1 MTNKRIMSVLCA
13 VIALAT
19 AGAISAQTTTVK
31 LATVAPEGSPWT
43 NELAKIKKKIDS
55 ESGGQIKIKVY
66 PGGQMGGENEILQQV
81 IRGKLQGAGLTAGA
95 LANTIKEL
103 NVLEIPYLFNSYAQ
117 ADCVL
122 DDHLQED
129 FRKLFEA
136 KGLIF
141 VTWAENGYRSI
152 GTKTKLVKTPED
164 LKGVK
169 IRIQESPVHIAYWKA
184 LGVSGIPIAI
194 PEVLPSLQT
203 GVVEGFDNT
212 PLFTLAA
219 EWQTAIKF
227 FSLTRHIYQPAAIV
241 YSKKFWETLNDDQKK
256 ILMGEGNGLAPSA
269 RVAVRAIEK
278 NMIATLKKADVQV
291 YEPSASEL
299 SSFKATANAVAGQV
313 VSKIGGQSKTIYDKI
328 QKAKAACGN

>member
-1 MTNKRIMSVLCA
+1 MLRTSIRTLLAIGTALVLTSA
-13 VIALAT
+13 V
-19 AGAISAQTTTVK
+19 SAQTTVK
-31 LATVAPEGSPWT
+31 FATVAPEGSPWT
-43 NELAKIKKKIDS
+43 NELTKLKKRIET
-55 ESGGQIKIKVY
+55 ESNGQIKIKVY

-103 NVLEIPYLFNSYAQ
+103 NVLEIPYLFSGFEQ

-122 DDHLQED
+122 DKHVLDD
-129 FRKLFEA
+129 YKALFEA

-152 GTKTKLVKTPED
+152 GTKSKLIKTPD
-164 LKGVK
+164 DMKGIK
-169 IRIQESPVHIAYWKA
+169 IRIQESPVHIAYWKQ

-219 EWQTAIKF
+219 EWQTAIKY

-241 YSKKFWETLNDDQKK
+241 YSKKFWDTLNDDQKK
-256 ILMGEGNGLAPSA
+256 ILMGEGNAIAPSA
-269 RVAVRAIEK
+269 RQAVRAIEK
-278 NMIATLKKADVQV
+278 NMIATLKKADVEV
-291 YEPSASEL
+291 YEPSAGDL
-299 SSFKATANAVAGQV
+299 SGFKSAASAMSGPVVA
-313 VSKIGGQSKTIYDKI
+313 KIGGNAKAIFDKI
-328 QKAKAACGN
+328 NNAKKACGG

>member
-1 MTNKRIMSVLCA
+1 MFLRQLKYLVCVSL
-13 VIALAT
+13 ALT
-19 AGAISAQTTTVK
+19 ISGGLFAQTTVK
-31 LATVAPEGSPWT
+31 LATVAPEGSPWA
-43 NELAKIKKKIDS
+43 NELAKIKKKIES
-55 ESGGQIKIKVY
+55 ESQGQIKFKIY

-95 LANTIKEL
+95 LANTVKEL

-152 GTKTKLVKTPED
+152 GTKSAPVKTPED

-169 IRIQESPVHIAYWKA
+169 IRIQESPVHIAYWKQ

-219 EWQTAIKF
+219 EWQTAIKYF
-227 FSLTRHIYQPAAIV
+227 TLTRHIYQPAAIL
-241 YSKKFWETLNDDQKK
+241 YSKKFWDTLNDDQKK
-256 ILMGEGNGLAPSA
+256 TLMGEGNKLAPGA
-269 RVAVRAIEK
+269 RQAVRSIEK
-278 NMIATLKKADVQV
+278 NMIATLKKADVVV
-291 YEPSASEL
+291 YEPS
-299 SSFKATANAVAGQV
+299 SSDLAGFKSAAAAVSGQV
-313 VSKIGGQSKTIYDKI
+313 VGKIGGQSKQIYDKI
-328 QKAKAACGN
+328 QKAKAACGG

>member
-1 MTNKRIMSVLCA
+1 MLRTLIKTLFAIGTALVLTGA
-13 VIALAT
+13 V
-19 AGAISAQTTTVK
+19 SAQTTIK

-43 NELAKIKKKIDS
+43 NELSKLKKRIES

-95 LANTIKEL
+95 LANTIKEI
-103 NVLEIPYLFNSYAQ
+103 NVLEIPYLFSGFQQ

-122 DDHLQED
+122 DKHVLDD
-129 FRKLFEA
+129 YKALFEA

-152 GTKTKLVKTPED
+152 GTKSKLIKTPD
-164 LKGVK
+164 DMKGIK
-169 IRIQESPVHIAYWKA
+169 IRIQESPVHIAYWKQM
-184 LGVSGIPIAI
+184 GVSGIPIAI

-203 GVVEGFDNT
+203 GVVDGFDNT

-219 EWQTAIKF
+219 EWQTAIKY

-241 YSKKFWETLNDDQKK
+241 YSKKF
-256 ILMGEGNGLAPSA
+256 
-269 RVAVRAIEK
+269 
-278 NMIATLKKADVQV
+278 VQV
-291 YEPSASEL
+291 TCSLLVVFKQFILQLTSEVFL
-299 SSFKATANAVAGQV
+299 
-313 VSKIGGQSKTIYDKI
+313 
-328 QKAKAACGN
+328 

>member
-1 MTNKRIMSVLCA
+1 MLRTSIRTLFAIGTALVLTGA
-13 VIALAT
+13 V
-19 AGAISAQTTTVK
+19 SAQTTVK
-31 LATVAPEGSPWT
+31 FATVAPEGSPWT
-43 NELAKIKKKIDS
+43 NELSKLKKRIES
-55 ESGGQIKIKVY
+55 ESNGQIKIKVY

-103 NVLEIPYLFNSYAQ
+103 NVLEIPYLFSGFEQ
-117 ADCVL
+117 ADCILDKHVL
-122 DDHLQED
+122 DDY
-129 FRKLFEA
+129 KALFES

-152 GTKTKLVKTPED
+152 GTKSKLIKTPD
-164 LKGVK
+164 DMKGIK
-169 IRIQESPVHIAYWKA
+169 IRIQESPVHIAFWKQ

-219 EWQTAIKF
+219 EWQTAIKY

-241 YSKKFWETLNDDQKK
+241 YSKKFWDTLDDDQKK
-256 ILMGEGNGLAPSA
+256 ILLGEGNGIAPSA
-269 RVAVRAIEK
+269 RQAVRAIEK
-278 NMIATLKKADVQV
+278 NMIATLKKADVEV
-291 YEPSASEL
+291 YEPSAGDL
-299 SSFKATANAVAGQV
+299 AGFKSAAAAMAGPIV
-313 VSKIGGQSKTIYDKI
+313 TKIGGNSKAIYDKI
-328 QKAKAACGN
+328 VSAKKACGG

>member
-1 MTNKRIMSVLCA
+1 MFSKQIKLLVCVGA
-13 VIALAT
+13 ALT
-19 AGAISAQTTTVK
+19 IGGGLSAQTIVK
-31 LATVAPEGSPWT
+31 LATVAPEGSPWA
-43 NELAKIKKKIDS
+43 NELAKIRKKIEGDS
-55 ESGGQIKIKVY
+55 KGQIKLKIY

-103 NVLEIPYLFNSYAQ
+103 NVLEIPYLFKSYAQ

-122 DDHLQED
+122 DNHVIED
-129 FRKLFEA
+129 YRKLFEA

-152 GTKTKLVKTPED
+152 GTKSAPVKTPAD
-164 LKGVK
+164 LKGIK
-169 IRIQESPVHIAYWKA
+169 IRIQESPVHIAYWKQ

-219 EWQTAIKF
+219 EWQTAIKYF
-227 FSLTRHIYQPAAIV
+227 TLTRHIYQPAAIV
-241 YSKKFWETLNDDQKK
+241 YSKKFWDTLNEEQKA
-256 ILMGEGNGLAPSA
+256 ILMGEGNKLAPGA
-269 RVAVRAIEK
+269 RSAVRSIEK
-278 NMIATLKKADVQV
+278 NMVATLKKADVQV
-291 YEPSASEL
+291 YEPTEADL
-299 SSFKATANAVAGQV
+299 AGFKSGAAAVSGQV
-313 VSKIGGQSKTIYDKI
+313 VNKIGGQSKAIYDKI
-328 QKAKAACGN
+328 QKAKAACGG

>member
-1 MTNKRIMSVLCA
+1 MFHSPVKLFTGAMF
-13 VIALAT
+13 ALT
-19 AGAISAQTTTVK
+19 ISGGLFAQTTVK
-31 LATVAPEGSPWT
+31 LATVAPDGSPWA
-43 NELAKIKKKIDS
+43 NELSKIKKKIEKDS
-55 ESGGQIKIKVY
+55 EGQIKMKLY

-95 LANTIKEL
+95 LANTVKEL
-103 NVLEIPYLFNSYAQ
+103 NVLEMPYLFNSFAQ

-122 DDHLQED
+122 DNHLLDD
-129 FRKLFEA
+129 FKRLFEA

-152 GTKTKLVKTPED
+152 GTKTNPVKSPAD
-164 LKGVK
+164 LKGIK

-219 EWQTAIKF
+219 EWQTAIKH

-241 YSKKFWETLNDDQKK
+241 YSKKFWDTLTDDQKK
-256 ILMGEGNGLAPSA
+256 ILMGDGNNLAPGA
-269 RVAVRAIEK
+269 RTAVRSIEK

-291 YEPSASEL
+291 YEPSASEIAG
-299 SSFKATANAVAGQV
+299 FKAAASSVSGQV
-313 VSKIGGQSKTIYDKI
+313 ITKIGGESKQIYDKI
-328 QKAKAACGN
+328 TKAKAACGG

>member
-1 MTNKRIMSVLCA
+1 MFRTLVKLTTGA
-13 VIALAT
+13 VFAFT
-19 AGAISAQTTTVK
+19 ISGGIFAQTVVK
-31 LATVAPEGSPWT
+31 LATVAPEGSPWA
-43 NELAKIKKKIDS
+43 NELSKIKKKIET
-55 ESGGQIKIKVY
+55 ESAGQIKMKLY

-95 LANTIKEL
+95 LANTVKEL
-103 NVLEIPYLFNSYAQ
+103 NVLEMPYLFDSFAQ

-122 DDHLQED
+122 DTHLLND
-129 FRKLFEA
+129 YKRLFDA
-136 KGLIF
+136 KGLVF

-152 GTKTKLVKTPED
+152 GTKTNPVKSPAD
-164 LKGVK
+164 LKGIK

-219 EWQTAIKF
+219 EWQTAIKH

-256 ILMGEGNGLAPSA
+256 MLMGEGNDLAPGA
-269 RVAVRAIEK
+269 RKAVRSIEK

-291 YEPSASEL
+291 YEPSASEIAGFKSAA
-299 SSFKATANAVAGQV
+299 SSVSGQV
-313 VSKIGGQSKTIYDKI
+313 IGKIGGESKQIYDKI
-328 QKAKAACGN
+328 QKAKSACGG